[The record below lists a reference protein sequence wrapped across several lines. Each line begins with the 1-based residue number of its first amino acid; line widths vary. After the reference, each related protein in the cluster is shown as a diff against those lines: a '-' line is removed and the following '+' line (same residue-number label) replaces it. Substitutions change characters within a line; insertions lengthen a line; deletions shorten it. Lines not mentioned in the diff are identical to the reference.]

1 MQAEPSHWEHES
13 FISKTVCNNLWRG
26 VMAGAKTV
34 EMSCLFIIWKICQM
48 GVLGGG
54 FSSQIVKKKL
64 LTEHAIAKAFSDVSN
79 VVKFHT
85 LETFVTWLFEK

>member
-1 MQAEPSHWEHES
+1 
-13 FISKTVCNNLWRG
+13 
-26 VMAGAKTV
+26 
-34 EMSCLFIIWKICQM
+34 M

>member
-1 MQAEPSHWEHES
+1 
-13 FISKTVCNNLWRG
+13 
-26 VMAGAKTV
+26 
-34 EMSCLFIIWKICQM
+34 M

-64 LTEHAIAKAFSDVSN
+64 LTEHAIAKVFSNVSY

-85 LETFVTWLFEK
+85 LEKFVTWLFEK